1 MSAISICNYLEE
13 TVSNVLKTIVSAS
26 MAGSLF
32 IGSASSSEAQNLYGG
47 GPSAGLHRPYGGG
60 HGGGLHRSYGGGHGG
75 GSREASYWERHRH
88 WHALWPP
95 FPMYPSYPPVHA
107 PHGGG
112 DDIIGDLG

>member
-32 IGSASSSEAQNLYGG
+32 IGSATSSEAQNL
-47 GPSAGLHRPYGGG
+47 HGGG

-75 GSREASYWERHRH
+75 GSREAGYWERHRH